1 MIVSVV
7 ASYDLVALTVGNWG
21 GARYKKECVTDRDEV
36 KIAELA

>member
-7 ASYDLVALTVGNWG
+7 ASYDLVALTVGNW